1 MQKAQVSDQPVS
13 FLDTSFRETEKACL
27 ALIETEIEVAFSFLR
42 LAEVEINGGDE
53 KHAVEL
59 IGKAVAVHDVVL
71 QYVQNMRTEFGAVKR
86 ELRLEAQRLFEAVRA
101 AERRRKESGSQIPG
115 ETVNFQLSMLSG

>member
-1 MQKAQVSDQPVS
+1 MQKAQVLDQPVS
-13 FLDTSFRETEKACL
+13 FLDTSFHETEKACL

-59 IGKAVAVHDVVL
+59 IVKAVAVHDVVL

-86 ELRLEAQRLFEAVRA
+86 ELRLEAHRLFEAVRA
-101 AERRRKESGSQIPG
+101 AERRRKKYGSQ
-115 ETVNFQLSMLSG
+115 VLLR